1 MQLFRISVY
10 FSMVKFIYHCFSPL
24 LLFSISSPIL
34 FLTDTVG
41 DYSDDVQKRLDYLSD
56 SSVYEIF
63 PDSFISE
70 FTKASNFTDFCEMIG
85 CDITSQTDLDK
96 LQDDAYFDN
105 AIQNNSEFASWQDM
119 VETAYQ
125 RLLDKK

>member
-1 MQLFRISVY
+1 MTQI
-10 FSMVKFIYHCFSPL
+10 L
-24 LLFSISSPIL
+24 LA
-34 FLTDTVG
+34 VG
-41 DYSDDVQKRLDYLSD
+41 DYSGDIQKRLDYTSD
-56 SSVYEIF
+56 SNVYEIF

-105 AIQNNSEFASWQDM
+105 AIQNNSEFTSWQDM

-125 RLLDKK
+125 RLFDKK

>member
-1 MQLFRISVY
+1 MLFVQNYHISFWYVRE
-10 FSMVKFIYHCFSPL
+10 KELLCFSPFTGIRL
-24 LLFSISSPIL
+24 A
-34 FLTDTVG
+34 VG
-41 DYSDDVQKRLDYLSD
+41 DYSGDIQKRLDYTSD
-56 SSVYEIF
+56 SNVYEIF

-105 AIQNNSEFASWQDM
+105 AIQNNSEFTSWQDM

-125 RLLDKK
+125 RLFDKK